1 MQIMTFPLAKG
12 IDLGIRMTEIRK
24 IESIKDFPA
33 EKMAMLCHP
42 QEWFDL
48 PIPEHL
54 GHLKGISLSSCR
66 EAIIAVPRVGR
77 ILRIFDST
85 GEGSP
90 HPELSFLSRLR
101 TIEGTDAWVLDVP
114 VFREA
119 HGWTASPSAPASV
132 PPQNPG
138 DGRDSSAT
146 LIQQVGQTARD
157 IQRVLS
163 LSASLVDSLRFM
175 EGKLPETS
183 HGLEIIS
190 QMTED
195 AAHKLMN
202 TLESLLEEHE
212 AIRKILADGQ
222 SKKSDQ
228 KAKIEE
234 ILSSADE
241 RIMHGFEAMAFQDLV
256 GQNIKLI
263 GGHLRDL
270 ESRLVQI
277 LIETNQ
283 SSPKESPDEPVAT
296 PVEGASAKGSDTK
309 SAASPTETLKGVG
322 ATGDIDQGAVDQLLS
337 EFGF

>member
-48 PIPEHL
+48 PIPEHPGL
-54 GHLKGISLSSCR
+54 LKGISLSSCR

-114 VFREA
+114 AFREA

-283 SSPKESPDEPVAT
+283 SSPKESPDEH
-296 PVEGASAKGSDTK
+296 VETSVEEASAKGADTK
-309 SAASPTETLKGVG
+309 SAASPAETLKGVG
-322 ATGDIDQGAVDQLLS
+322 ATGDIDQGTVDQLLS

>member
-24 IESIKDFPA
+24 IESLKDVPA
-33 EKMAMLCHP
+33 EKVAALSYP
-42 QEWFDL
+42 QEWFGL
-48 PIPEHL
+48 PVPEHPA
-54 GHLKGISLSSCR
+54 HLKGISLSSCR

-77 ILRIFDST
+77 ILRIFDSNE
-85 GEGSP
+85 EGSP

-101 TIEGTDAWVLDVP
+101 TIEGPDAWVLDVP
-114 VFREA
+114 SFRA
-119 HGWTASPSAPASV
+119 ANGWADPPAGTASPQPSNKGNEAS
-132 PPQNPG
+132 
-138 DGRDSSAT
+138 SI

-183 HGLEIIS
+183 LGLEVIS

-202 TLESLLEEHE
+202 TLEALMEEHE
-212 AIRKILADGQ
+212 TIRKILADGQ
-222 SKKSDQ
+222 TKKADQ
-228 KAKIEE
+228 KARIEE
-234 ILSSADE
+234 ILASADE
-241 RIMHGFEAMAFQDLV
+241 RIMHGFEAMAVQDLV

-283 SSPKESPDEPVAT
+283 APAKDPDDASAKMGAEPHPEASSPKSPAT
-296 PVEGASAKGSDTK
+296 S
-309 SAASPTETLKGVG
+309 ETLKGVG
-322 ATGDIDQGAVDQLLS
+322 AAGDIDQGTVDQLLS

>member
-24 IESIKDFPA
+24 IESLKDAPT
-33 EKMAMLCHP
+33 EKVGTLSHP
-42 QEWFDL
+42 QEWFGL
-48 PIPEHL
+48 PVPEHPT
-54 GHLKGISLSSCR
+54 HLKGISLSSCR

-77 ILRIFDST
+77 ILRIFDSNE
-85 GEGSP
+85 GGSP
-90 HPELSFLSRLR
+90 HPELSFLTRLR
-101 TIEGTDAWVLDVP
+101 TIEGPDAWVLDVP
-114 VFREA
+114 SFRKA
-119 HGWTASPSAPASV
+119 NGWGLPPSQNAS
-132 PPQNPG
+132 
-138 DGRDSSAT
+138 SSPLNNKDESSST

-202 TLESLLEEHE
+202 TLESLMEEHE
-212 AIRKILADGQ
+212 AVRKILSDGQ
-222 SKKSDQ
+222 MKKADQ
-228 KAKIEE
+228 KARIEE

-283 SSPKESPDEPVAT
+283 T
-296 PVEGASAKGSDTK
+296 PTTDSGKTSDKKGEEQHPETSTKASA
-309 SAASPTETLKGVG
+309 SPSETLKGVG
-322 ATGDIDQGAVDQLLS
+322 AAGDIDQSTVDQLLS

>member
-24 IESIKDFPA
+24 IESLKDIPA
-33 EKMAMLCHP
+33 EKVATLSHP
-42 QEWFDL
+42 QEWFGL
-48 PIPEHL
+48 PVPDQPT
-54 GHLKGISLSSCR
+54 HLKGISLSSCR

-77 ILRIFDST
+77 ILRIFDSDE
-85 GEGSP
+85 EGSP
-90 HPELSFLSRLR
+90 HPELPFLSRLR
-101 TIEGTDAWVLDVP
+101 TIEGPDAWVLNVP
-114 VFREA
+114 SFREA
-119 HGWTASPSAPASV
+119 NGWSDQTPATAAAPPLSKG
-132 PPQNPG
+132 NE
-138 DGRDSSAT
+138 SAT

-183 HGLEIIS
+183 HGLEVIS

-202 TLESLLEEHE
+202 TLESVMEEHE
-212 AIRKILADGQ
+212 SIRKILSDGQ
-222 SKKSDQ
+222 IKKADQ
-228 KAKIEE
+228 KTQIEE
-234 ILSSADE
+234 ILASADE

-283 SSPKESPDEPVAT
+283 APTNDSADT
-296 PVEGASAKGSDTK
+296 PVTKAAQENPDPSPAAKS
-309 SAASPTETLKGVG
+309 SAATSETLKGVG
-322 ATGDIDQGAVDQLLS
+322 ATGDIDQSAVDQLLS